1 MSALEP
7 RPVGLILNPMSGRDV
22 RRYVARARRETPED
36 KRSQIERAVVGAAAA
51 GARHFVVA
59 RDCFRI
65 AESALEHLQVGASF
79 EWLAGPVATHSSDTA
94 RAARA
99 MRDAGCGALLVL
111 GGDGTCRIVASAWPE
126 APLVAL
132 STGTNNTFPVMCEPT
147 VAGAALG
154 LVASGALPL
163 AQVAKR
169 AKLVHARFEDSSEE
183 IAVID
188 LALLRDDHAG
198 SLLPLDPARV
208 SHLLLARAE
217 PAAIGLSPLGG
228 LLQPCGAEDDF
239 GVEVRCD
246 PARAVR
252 RLLVPMSP
260 GLFESAPISG
270 VRKVALGEPVIARGP
285 GVIACDGDRLR
296 TLAAHQSVEICVRRD
311 GPFVIDVPRA
321 LRCAAEQ
328 GLFEGREIPG
338 PSCRLDHR
346 HGPGCC

>member
-1 MSALEP
+1 M
-7 RPVGLILNPMSGRDV
+7 GLILNPMSGRDV

-36 KRSQIERAVVGAAAA
+36 KRSQLERAVVGAAAG
-51 GARHFVVA
+51 GARHFLVA

-65 AESALEHLQVGASF
+65 AESALEQLQVGARF
-79 EWLAGPVATHSSDTA
+79 EWLDGPLDTRASDTA

-99 MRDAGCGALLVL
+99 MRDAGCGAVLVL
-111 GGDGTCRIVASAWPE
+111 GGDGTSRIVAREWPD

-132 STGTNNTFPVMCEPT
+132 STGTNNVFPVMCEPT
-147 VAGAALG
+147 LAGAALG

-163 AQVAKR
+163 AQVARR
-169 AKLVHARFEDSSEE
+169 AKLVRARFADAAQEP
-183 IAVID
+183 AVID
-188 LALLRDDHAG
+188 VALLHGDHAG

-208 SHLLLARAE
+208 RHLLLARAE

-246 PARAVR
+246 PERAVR

-260 GLFESAPISG
+260 GLFESAPIAG
-270 VRKVALGEPVIARGP
+270 VRKVALGEPVCVRGP

-296 TLAAHQSVEICVRRD
+296 TLEPGEDVVLRVTRD
-311 GPFVIDVPRA
+311 GPCVIDVPRA

-328 GLFEGREIPG
+328 GLFEGRPIPG
-338 PSCRLDHR
+338 PGCRLDHR